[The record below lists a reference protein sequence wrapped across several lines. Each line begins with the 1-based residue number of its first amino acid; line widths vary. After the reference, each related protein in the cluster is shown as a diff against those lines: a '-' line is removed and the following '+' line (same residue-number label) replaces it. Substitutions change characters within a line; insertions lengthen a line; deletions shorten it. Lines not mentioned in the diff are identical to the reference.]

1 MQKHNLQKNSPK
13 ETKIL
18 QDTIT
23 LQLISQ
29 VSTQAKISPFQNPH
43 IKIDLLHRGQK
54 FIKLLYSIMNLN
66 TISLPT
72 NKLALPWRGS
82 LATEGKEHAL
92 RNHTTIHVRDEFMQA
107 LSIIIIACQS
117 VAIRVHEVD
126 DY

>member
-1 MQKHNLQKNSPK
+1 MQKHNVQKNSPK

-29 VSTQAKISPFQNPH
+29 VSTQAKISPFQNPQ

-54 FIKLLYSIMNLN
+54 SIKLLYSIMNLN

-72 NKLALPWRGS
+72 NKLALPRRRS

-92 RNHTTIHVRDEFMQA
+92 RNHTTIHVRDEFMQV
-107 LSIIIIACQS
+107 LSIIIIACQF
-117 VAIRVHEVD
+117 VAIRVHKVD